1 MYINS
6 YIILCTMSFFQIY
19 SIFKKIPH
27 FINMCD
33 IDIKTYYLRFINA
46 LSGENIFPSRI
57 I

>member
-1 MYINS
+1 
-6 YIILCTMSFFQIY
+6 MSFFQIY